1 MEKSRLWIAL
11 QQTTCLI
18 LTLLFTIPFFISWL
32 RIKGEHAGLY
42 EIGIGFAFFAIAN
55 IIFFSVLAWI
65 SARPFRPG
73 RVQTKNSH
81 FPELVGGLIASEKRF
96 RSFVNAVEDYALL
109 MLDINGRVISW
120 NAGAERIKGYKA
132 EEIVGKHFSCFYL
145 PEAIAKGHP
154 EEELRIAAKEGRYA
168 ERGWRIRKDGSR
180 FLAEVVLTAI
190 HNESGALSGFAKVT
204 RDVTHSQEAEDDLRA
219 SEQRFRLFVDAVEDY
234 ALLMLDINGR
244 VISWNAGAERIK
256 GYKAEEI
263 IGKHFSCFYLPEA
276 IAKGHPEE
284 ELRIAAKEG
293 RYAERG
299 WRIRKDGSRFLAEV
313 VLTAIRNES
322 GALSGFAK
330 VTRDVTHSQEAED
343 DLRASEQRFRLFVDA
358 VEDYA
363 LLMLDVNGKV
373 ISWNAGAERIKGYK
387 ADEIIG
393 KHFSCFYLP
402 EAISKGHPRE
412 ELRIAAKEGRYAEE
426 GWRVRKDGSRFLA
439 EVIITAIHNNT
450 GTLCGFAKVTRDV
463 TESRQAEQELKRSE
477 SRLDAILSSS
487 LDGII
492 VFEAVR
498 DEIGAVRDLRFEM
511 INPAAEKLIGR
522 KASKLLGGTLFQQS
536 PTAMTDGLFEKFSQI
551 IQDNAP
557 LDFEHHSIRQG
568 ISKWYR
574 LAGVKLGDGVAIS
587 FTEITA
593 RKLFERQLLEAKE
606 RAEFANSAKS
616 EFLANMSHEIRTPM
630 NGVIGMTGS
639 IARL

>member
-1 MEKSRLWIAL
+1 M
-11 QQTTCLI
+11 
-18 LTLLFTIPFFISWL
+18 
-32 RIKGEHAGLY
+32 
-42 EIGIGFAFFAIAN
+42 
-55 IIFFSVLAWI
+55 
-65 SARPFRPG
+65 
-73 RVQTKNSH
+73 
-81 FPELVGGLIASEKRF
+81 
-96 RSFVNAVEDYALL
+96 
-109 MLDINGRVISW
+109 
-120 NAGAERIKGYKA
+120 
-132 EEIVGKHFSCFYL
+132 
-145 PEAIAKGHP
+145 
-154 EEELRIAAKEGRYA
+154 
-168 ERGWRIRKDGSR
+168 
-180 FLAEVVLTAI
+180 
-190 HNESGALSGFAKVT
+190 
-204 RDVTHSQEAEDDLRA
+204 
-219 SEQRFRLFVDAVEDY
+219 DAVEDY
-234 ALLMLDINGR
+234 ALLMLDVNGR

-313 VLTAIRNES
+313 VLTAIRNQSGALSGFAKVTRDVTHSQEAEDDLRASEQRFRLFVDAVEDYALLMLDVNGRVISWNAGAERIKGYKAEEIIGKHFSCFYLPEAIAKGHPKEELRIAAKDGRYAERGWRIRKDGSRFLAEVVLTAIRSES

-412 ELRIAAKEGRYAEE
+412 ESRIAAKEGRYAEE
-426 GWRVRKDGSRFLA
+426 GWRVRKDGTCFLA

-450 GTLCGFAKVTRDV
+450 GTLCGFAVARDV

-498 DEIGAVRDLRFEM
+498 DELGAVRDLRFEM

-522 KASKLLGGTLFQQS
+522 KASKLLGCTLFQQS
-536 PTAMTDGLFEKFSQI
+536 PTAMTDGLFERFSQI

-568 ISKWYR
+568 ISKWYW
-574 LAGVKLGDGVAIS
+574 LAGVKLGDGAAIS

-593 RKLFERQLLEAKE
+593 RKLFEQQLLEAKE
-606 RAEFANSAKS
+606 RAELAISAKS

-630 NGVIGMTGS
+630 NGVIGMTGFLLDCDLTRS
-639 IARL
+639 SVNLPKPLVQAVRTPYWRS